1 MAGFGFTMNSMLGMI
16 IFMALAF
23 GSYWVTLP
31 SVIKLDKVDDLPFVR
46 ELIHY
51 IFFMVAVIII
61 IPFIMGKMSDL
72 KIFKKGDMPAVA
84 GGSSGGEDLLSAFG
98 RRR

>member
-1 MAGFGFTMNSMLGMI
+1 MAGFGFTMSSMLGMI

-31 SVIKLDKVDDLPFVR
+31 SVINLGEVDKLPFVR

-51 IFFMVAVIII
+51 IFFMVAIMII
-61 IPFIMGKMSDL
+61 IPFIMIKLAELKVFNKSDVP
-72 KIFKKGDMPAVA
+72 MAA
-84 GGSSGGEDLLSAFG
+84 SSSDLLSAFG